1 MENNNELIQISETK
15 KVLEVKQAM
24 IDGSSFQDISAKNI
38 KITDANLSDLEIE
51 GAQIGGAYIHN
62 IGMPP
67 NGHPFYDPNARQRPV
82 RFENC
87 DLHGSTIINCNLEN
101 VVIDD
106 CNLKGMKINGILLEE
121 LLKAYSK

>member
-106 CNLKGMKINGILLEE
+106 CNLKGLKINGILLEE

>member
-1 MENNNELIQISETK
+1 MENNSELIQITETK
-15 KVLEVKQAM
+15 KVLEVKRAM

-38 KITDANLSDLEIE
+38 KITDANLSDLVIE

-67 NGHPFYDPNARQRPV
+67 EGHPMYNPDARQRPI

-87 DLHGSTIINCNLEN
+87 DLRGSTISNCNLEN
-101 VVIDD
+101 LVIDD
-106 CNLKGMKINGILLEE
+106 CNVNGVKINGILLADM
-121 LLKAYSK
+121 LKSHQK